1 MHRCYVEPSQ
11 WHAASIVLDAAE
23 THHALRV
30 LRIRDGE
37 PVELFDGRGR
47 TAKAVLK
54 TGAGTRRAASAF
66 AEPVE
71 SPRLIAPPPVF
82 ITLLQAIPKARR
94 MDLVVEKATELGAM
108 RIIPVRTERVVA
120 SPDEIRG
127 GERRERWARL
137 AVNAARQCAT
147 AWLPEVDEPRS
158 LADALAVVDDGQPL
172 FVGSLAASARPFR
185 QVVASV
191 RARLPAPERAAI
203 LIGPEG
209 DLSDAEREEARAMG
223 AMEVSFGRRVL
234 RTETAAF
241 FGLSVLGYEFL
252 SDESRD

>member
-11 WHAASIVLDAAE
+11 WHAASIALDAAE

-47 TAKAVLK
+47 TAKAVLR

-120 SPDEIRG
+120 SPGPWKIASSSQPSG
-127 GERRERWARL
+127 SP
-137 AVNAARQCAT
+137 VFT
-147 AWLPEVDEPRS
+147 STRS
-158 LADALAVVDDGQPL
+158 
-172 FVGSLAASARPFR
+172 AS
-185 QVVASV
+185 
-191 RARLPAPERAAI
+191 PAHAI
-203 LIGPEG
+203 G
-209 DLSDAEREEARAMG
+209 
-223 AMEVSFGRRVL
+223 
-234 RTETAAF
+234 T
-241 FGLSVLGYEFL
+241 
-252 SDESRD
+252 